1 MARDIVYQYKSENNY
16 KKEELGEIQSDFNMS
31 FVIDGTKDSW
41 KVQII
46 SYIDTQIKPKTII
59 FHPKTNT
66 WWVVKHDK
74 IEKHYNET
82 NFMYLHN
89 IQIQGA
95 FEWLNSI
102 DMTDH
107 GYSNSRY
114 TLRSVL
120 FRLFHMSALS
130 KEWSVKVNNQLPT
143 DTDLTEIVDYIKTF
157 ENYTLMS
164 AIREFLDGYNM
175 VGKLTFVE
183 VEENNETYIKGL
195 NLNTILKSG
204 STPISESVFNEVKE
218 ITTMDDNSYGT
229 SVVSNAENVVSTQ
242 AKTYPTVG
250 TKRLS
255 SQGRN
260 IIPDNAIFR
269 LPSPAFK
276 VNWIRFRTAI
286 DLRIKDDNDGYDHTF
301 TIKADTKY
309 QFHFCWVNCVN
320 GILNYYFM
328 NQQDRERNYQV
339 LMGIEDRIFEMC
351 SKASSITLANV
362 NKYNPQT
369 SGENPLSFA
378 PPSNDPNFHY
388 VEIHAGYGNNFRYD
402 GNLWLTDSETYS
414 GIDNEYKAVY
424 WSKGSD
430 IIGCFKWI
438 GNIGGTSY
446 DNTIVKNYGSTDLAD
461 NVYNN
466 NYVFDSIDISYELGG
481 VVYTREIRFSF
492 GWRIQSGSADTGI
505 SINQL
510 TGVVVNYIPMNDLKV
525 KYDNTAKGNE
535 TLLYNQNGKL
545 TDSVALSKLM
555 DSYSKEVER
564 PNITRSGIYYDFN
577 SVPKVGNTC
586 VIDNVR
592 YVINNVSL
600 DFQQNENDS
609 YVIYGEFTMSANVAT
624 KSLMTNAD
632 TNIRDYGIPQ
642 KNNVKRKQLY
652 RDYYEIN
659 YDITEDSDYDY
670 YLPITKCLNIGNFP
684 VSQTEY
690 TAVIKVEWYEQEE
703 NSTTHEI
710 TNVNKEWYYQLDTIN
725 YSMQKSLY
733 KVVDFKDNNIIGYDA
748 QNVASAFQVSR
759 IFTGLTDTVNTPI
772 SYVKTTGGQEDGTIR
787 DIHIAMC
794 NEEQLSEI
802 YEFYQTYVNGGAYA
816 NDISRTL
823 ANWSVFIDSRIYEGG
838 DLGNGHTLVGA
849 KDNCDFMISEINYD
863 KDAIEVPVFEY
874 SCQIDDS
881 DDVEIGDNIFD
892 NKTDDIV
899 YMYCFT
905 TGARGGS
912 PILKPNLASV
922 GVNVRPNVD
931 DNLID
936 IMNPYH
942 NSYELMRN
950 AVKLEFVD
958 SDKLKITGYGVSG
971 VVTQPAFR
979 YSSNGEISYDENNV
993 IDFSDPYEFDD
1004 NLHIIRVAI
1013 NKNTKMWSQNG
1024 ERYVSV
1030 ATITD
1035 MKVDKMFTIK
1045 DVKSCEFDNGS
1056 IILHLNHYK
1065 LN

>member
-41 KVQII
+41 KVQVF
-46 SYIDTQIKPKTII
+46 SYIDTKIKPMTII
-59 FHPKTNT
+59 KHQKTNT

-74 IEKHYNET
+74 IEKYYNEQG
-82 NFMYLHN
+82 FLYVHN
-89 IQIQGA
+89 LQIQGA

-114 TLRSVL
+114 TVRSVL

-143 DTDLTEIVDYIKTF
+143 DTDLTEIVGYIKTF

-175 VGKLTFVE
+175 VGKLSFVE
-183 VEENNETYIKGL
+183 VEEDNETYIKAL

-204 STPISESVFNEVKE
+204 STPISESIFNEVKE

-250 TKRLS
+250 VKRLD
-255 SQGRN
+255 SQQYQ
-260 IIPDNAIFR
+260 ITPDNAIFR
-269 LPSPAFK
+269 LPSPAFRVNYVK
-276 VNWIRFRTAI
+276 VISPTNSLIAQIGSYSASEAMPSTS
-286 DLRIKDDNDGYDHTF
+286 KVS
-301 TIKADTKY
+301 
-309 QFHFCWVNCVN
+309 FHNRLEKLINRLPNITQQEHDIIISYEDYLF
-320 GILNYYFM
+320 GII
-328 NQQDRERNYQV
+328 Q
-339 LMGIEDRIFEMC
+339 
-351 SKASSITLANV
+351 KSSTITLYNV
-362 NKYNPQT
+362 NQYNPQT
-369 SGENPLSFA
+369 TAFVPPKDNP
-378 PPSNDPNFHY
+378 DFHM
-388 VEIHAGYGNNFRYD
+388 VEIHAHANSSTPSYKYE
-402 GNLWLTDSETYS
+402 GNLWLTDRDTYNQ
-414 GIDNEYKAVY
+414 IDNTYKAVY
-424 WSKGSD
+424 WAKGSD
-430 IIGCFKWI
+430 ILGGFGWI
-438 GNIGGTSY
+438 GNSATNFENTFTNSY
-446 DNTIVKNYGSTDLAD
+446 VSTDLLSSNYD
-461 NVYNN
+461 NLNA
-466 NYVFDSIDISYELGG
+466 FLSIDIGNNRTVQFKLNSA
-481 VVYTREIRFSF
+481 
-492 GWRIQSGSADTGI
+492 SGMNFNNLSGI
-505 SINQL
+505 
-510 TGVVVNYIPMNDLKV
+510 VVNYIPMNDLKI

-555 DSYSKEVER
+555 DSYSKEVEH

-577 SVPKVGNTC
+577 NVPKVGNTC
-586 VIDNVR
+586 VIGGVR

-600 DFQQNENDS
+600 DFERNENDS
-609 YVIYGEFTMSANVAT
+609 YVIYGEFTLSANVAT

-642 KNNVKRKQLY
+642 KDNVKRKQLY
-652 RDYYEIN
+652 RDYYEIG
-659 YDITEDSDYDY
+659 YTSDIESDNDY
-670 YLPITKCLNIGNFP
+670 YLGLDKCLNIGNFP

-703 NSTTHEI
+703 NENHEI
-710 TNVNKEWYYQLDTIN
+710 VDVNKSWYYQLDTIN

-748 QNVASAFQVSR
+748 QNVASAFKVER

-772 SYVKTTGGQEDGTIR
+772 SYVKTTGGQEDGIIR

-802 YEFYQTYVNGGAYA
+802 YEFYQTYVDGGAYA
-816 NDISRTL
+816 SDTTRNLI
-823 ANWSVFIDSRIYEGG
+823 NWSVFIDSKIYEGG
-838 DLGNGHTLVGA
+838 DLSGHTLVGA

-881 DDVEIGDNIFD
+881 EDVEIGDNIFD

-905 TGARGGS
+905 FGARGGS

-922 GVNVRPNVD
+922 GVEVRPNVD
-931 DNLID
+931 DDLID
-936 IMNPYH
+936 IINPYH

-958 SDKLKITGYGVSG
+958 NDKLKITGYGVSG

-993 IDFSDPYEFDD
+993 IDFSDPYEFND

-1024 ERYVSV
+1024 DRYVSS

-1045 DVKSCEFDNGS
+1045 NIRSCEFDNGS

>member
-1 MARDIVYQYKSENNY
+1 MAKDLVYIYRSENQY
-16 KKEELGEIQSDFNMS
+16 IKEELGEIQTDFNMS
-31 FVIDGTKDSW
+31 FVLDGTKDST
-41 KVQII
+41 KLQVI
-46 SYIDTQIKPKTII
+46 SYAKIEIKPMSII
-59 FHPKTNT
+59 YHPNTNS

-74 IEKHYNET
+74 IERYYNE
-82 NFMYLHN
+82 NGFFNIHN
-89 IQIQGA
+89 IDLLGA
-95 FEWLNSI
+95 FDWLNSI

-114 TLRSVL
+114 TVRSVL
-120 FRLFHMSALS
+120 FRLFKMST
-130 KEWSVKVNNQLPT
+130 LPSGWLVHINGQAS
-143 DTDLTEIVDYIKTF
+143 DTIDQSEVVDYIKTF

-175 VGKLTFVE
+175 VGKVQFY
-183 VEENNETYIKGL
+183 ETTTDNITKITGL
-195 NLNTILKSG
+195 NLRLEYKTG
-204 STPISESVFNEVKE
+204 STSVNESVFNSVRE
-218 ITTMDDNSYGT
+218 IKTMDDNSYGT
-229 SVVSNAENVVSTQ
+229 TVVSNAENVVSTQ

-250 TKRLS
+250 TKRVS
-255 SQGRN
+255 SQSN
-260 IIPDNAIFR
+260 TISPENAIFR

-276 VNWIRFRTAI
+276 VNWIKFVCPKNRLKATSRYNTIEVEMPINSKVAFHKQMENIANWFNSLTPTAHDI
-286 DLRIKDDNDGYDHTF
+286 IMSY
-301 TIKADTKY
+301 
-309 QFHFCWVNCVN
+309 
-320 GILNYYFM
+320 
-328 NQQDRERNYQV
+328 
-339 LMGIEDRIFEMC
+339 EDYLYEIMYKSC
-351 SKASSITLANV
+351 CITLVNV
-362 NKYNPQT
+362 NQYNPQT
-369 SGENPLSFA
+369 SGKYPLSFT
-378 PPSNDPNFHY
+378 PLTTDPLFRM
-388 VEIHAGYGNNFRYD
+388 VEIHAHANDITENYLYH
-402 GNLWLTDSETYS
+402 GNLWLTDSETYR
-414 GIDNEYKAVY
+414 GIDNQYKAVC
-424 WSKGSD
+424 WTKGSD
-430 IIGCFKWI
+430 IISSLVWLGDCTKTYQFTYI
-438 GNIGGTSY
+438 SSY
-446 DNTIVKNYGSTDLAD
+446 ASTDLMSNAYD
-461 NVYNN
+461 SENVFLTID
-466 NYVFDSIDISYELGG
+466 VGEGQTISFKLHDISSRQIRYDQMSG
-481 VVYTREIRFSF
+481 VI
-492 GWRIQSGSADTGI
+492 
-505 SINQL
+505 
-510 TGVVVNYIPMNDLKV
+510 VNYIPMNDLKI

-535 TLLYNQNGKL
+535 ILLYNQNGKL

-555 DSYSKEVER
+555 DSYSKEIEH
-564 PNITRSGIYYDFN
+564 PNITREGVYYSYN

-592 YVINNVSL
+592 YVINNVSM

-609 YVIYGEFTMSANVAT
+609 YIINAEFTLSANVAT

-642 KNNVKRKQLY
+642 KDNVKRKQLY
-652 RDYYEIN
+652 RDFYEIN
-659 YDITEDSDYDY
+659 YEITEDSDYDY

-690 TAVIKVEWYEQEE
+690 TAVIKVEWYEQYE
-703 NSTTHEI
+703 NPDDHTI
-710 TNVNKEWYYQLDTIN
+710 TNENESWYYQLDTIN
-725 YSMQKSLY
+725 YSMQKALY

-748 QNVASAFQVSR
+748 QNAASAFQVQR
-759 IFTGLTDTVNTPI
+759 IFIGLTDTINTPI
-772 SYVKTTGGQEDGTIR
+772 SYVKNTGGQDDGTIR

-794 NEEQLSEI
+794 NETQLSEI
-802 YEFYQTYVNGGAYA
+802 YDYYQEYVDNGAYA
-816 NDISRTL
+816 GYTTRNLI
-823 ANWSVFIDSRIYEGG
+823 NWSVFIDSKIYEGG

-881 DDVEIGDNIFD
+881 EDVEIGDNIFD

-905 TGARGGS
+905 FGARGGS

-922 GVNVRPNVD
+922 GVEVRPNVD
-931 DNLID
+931 DDLID

-958 SDKLKITGYGVSG
+958 NDKLKITGYGVQYGTTS
-971 VVTQPAFR
+971 TPAFR

-1013 NKNTKMWSQNG
+1013 NKNTKIWSQNG
-1024 ERYVSV
+1024 ERYVSE
-1030 ATITD
+1030 ATIRNV
-1035 MKVDKMFTIK
+1035 KVDKMFTIK
-1045 DVKSCEFDNGS
+1045 DIRSCEFDNGS

>member
-16 KKEELGEIQSDFNMS
+16 KREELGEIQSDFNMS

-41 KVQII
+41 KVQVI
-46 SYIDTQIKPKTII
+46 SYTDTKIKPMTII
-59 FHPKTNT
+59 KHQKTNT

-82 NFMYLHN
+82 GFMYLHN

-95 FEWLNSI
+95 FDWLNSI

-107 GYSNSRY
+107 GYSNNRY

-120 FRLFHMSALS
+120 FRLFRMSALS
-130 KEWSVKVNNQLPT
+130 KEWIVRVNNQLPT

-204 STPISESVFNEVKE
+204 SELVSESVFNEVKE

-250 TKRLS
+250 TKRLY
-255 SQGRN
+255 SQAYQ
-260 IIPDNAIFR
+260 ITPDNAIFR

-276 VNWIRFRTAI
+276 VNWIKIKTPYNNLIATGGFYNHAENMPTTSKVAFHQHLVNLANRMAYLSPTA
-286 DLRIKDDNDGYDHTF
+286 YDVIMSYEDYLF
-301 TIKADTKY
+301 DI
-309 QFHFCWVNCVN
+309 
-320 GILNYYFM
+320 
-328 NQQDRERNYQV
+328 
-339 LMGIEDRIFEMC
+339 IE
-351 SKASSITLANV
+351 KSSTITLYNV
-362 NKYNPQT
+362 NQYNPQT
-369 SGENPLSFA
+369 TAFVPPKNNPDFR
-378 PPSNDPNFHY
+378 Y
-388 VEIHAGYGNNFRYD
+388 VEIHVHDNVVTETYLYH
-402 GNLWLTDSETYS
+402 GNLWLTDNDTYNQ
-414 GIDNEYKAVY
+414 IDNSYKAVH
-424 WSKGSD
+424 WTKGSD
-430 IIGCFKWI
+430 IIGGFKWI
-438 GNIGGTSY
+438 GDSNKNFQKTYISSY
-446 DNTIVKNYGSTDLAD
+446 ASTDLLSNAYD
-461 NVYNN
+461 NLNVFLTIDVGNGETVQFKLNGATNLNYNN
-466 NYVFDSIDISYELGG
+466 LAGIIVNYV
-481 VVYTREIRFSF
+481 
-492 GWRIQSGSADTGI
+492 
-505 SINQL
+505 
-510 TGVVVNYIPMNDLKV
+510 PMNDLKI

-555 DSYSKEVER
+555 DSYSKEVEH

-586 VIDNVR
+586 VIGGVR

-600 DFQQNENDS
+600 DFERNENDS
-609 YVIYGEFTMSANVAT
+609 YVIYADFTMSANVAT

-642 KNNVKRKQLY
+642 KDNVKRKQLY
-652 RDYYEIN
+652 RDYYEIG
-659 YDITEDSDYDY
+659 YTSDIESDSDY
-670 YLPITKCLNIGNFP
+670 YLGLDKCLNIGNFP

-703 NSTTHEI
+703 NENHEI
-710 TNVNKEWYYQLDTIN
+710 IDVNKSWYYQLDTIN
-725 YSMQKSLY
+725 YSMQKALY

-759 IFTGLTDTVNTPI
+759 IFTGMTDTINTPI

-794 NEEQLSEI
+794 NEQQLSEI
-802 YEFYQTYVNGGAYA
+802 YEFYQTYVDNGAYA
-816 NDISRTL
+816 SDTTRNLI
-823 ANWSVFIDSRIYEGG
+823 NWSVFIDSKIYEGG

-958 SDKLKITGYGVSG
+958 RDKLKITGYGVSG
-971 VVTQPAFR
+971 VVSQPAFR
-979 YSSNGEISYDENNV
+979 YSSNGEIVYDENNV
-993 IDFSDPYEFDD
+993 IDFSDPYEFDN
-1004 NLHIIRVAI
+1004 NLHIIRIAI

-1024 ERYVSV
+1024 ERYVSD

-1045 DVKSCEFDNGS
+1045 DVRSCEFDNGS